1 MPWASN
7 IAKTTKSKGK
17 QFTVTREMLIAVAGG
32 QSVHLKMAWRCRW
45 NHSFFFFSKFSLI
58 SIF

>member
-17 QFTVTREMLIAVAGG
+17 QFTVTREMLIAE
-32 QSVHLKMAWRCRW
+32 SESEEWL
-45 NHSFFFFSKFSLI
+45 SLL
-58 SIF
+58 IFQFKQL